1 MSWGGPIGLNIELLH
16 ILTIL
21 SLFVFLLFYFF
32 VVFFV
37 CYKCILVLLA
47 RHISGELRCLL
58 TALIS
63 FDSAEQPSN
72 FHNSKLTFIIHCV
85 PLV

>member
-1 MSWGGPIGLNIELLH
+1 MSWGGPIGLNIEHLH

-21 SLFVFLLFYFF
+21 SLFVFF
-32 VVFFV
+32 VFVFFV

-47 RHISGELRCLL
+47 RHISGELRCLV

-72 FHNSKLTFIIHCV
+72 FHNSKLTFIIHCYR
-85 PLV
+85 